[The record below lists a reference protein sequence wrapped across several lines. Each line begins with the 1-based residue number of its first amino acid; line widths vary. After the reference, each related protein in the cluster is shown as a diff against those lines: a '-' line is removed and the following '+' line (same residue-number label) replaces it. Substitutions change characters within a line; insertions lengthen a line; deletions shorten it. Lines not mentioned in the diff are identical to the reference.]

1 MLIKRSFRYALIIQ
15 IIDVSLFSH
24 AQTLAAL
31 KAWCHWL
38 SQLHKLSLQDKTY
51 EGECKE
57 LIAHIMMAVSP
68 VLKDQGVG
76 KNRSLLVH
84 SASHFLVT
92 LTGSVRPPSIWK
104 LKEFTELYSSLPHL
118 VLSDSEDHRLMVRAL
133 SNVLLLPWPGIAE
146 QRWDERQNYLTKFLH
161 DLTGTL
167 RNVRNMPDFTTNKSA
182 REQAKPGILHTLR
195 LIKDLCDNVR
205 EEGNATKKLCHDCIR
220 EYIQIVL
227 WLLPIYV
234 YNNSSKSAIALVS
247 NQSGSNISSQE
258 GQFGV
263 EDRQM
268 CEEAFSFFRTV
279 LDVLKSQMGADSVN
293 QVVHTVLTL
302 FSRDQ
307 LTESVMHDGSAGI
320 KVIEKLLEILQL
332 VVKETDGAF
341 RRFIDS
347 SLTLCLDQIYPLI
360 AEKPTSDIKG
370 PLYLVLY
377 HVLLYNW
384 RHFFKSSAV
393 KKLMEGSLEESP
405 GPDTGL
411 QEQAR
416 FLSILHAFGQS
427 FLQPDISVFKQ
438 NLAALEDINAKWKL
452 YHKSVFTQHLIVQ
465 FLTVLLQVLVN
476 NSHNLLKDEITSALY
491 NMASVDFNVFFNEFL
506 LQFLDSQE
514 LDSNQKQ
521 MLRTSFKT
529 DTDMPT
535 FNSNMNRF
543 IGDLRYYKTC
553 NASLPIGSVKFAA

>member
-1 MLIKRSFRYALIIQ
+1 MQNILYFY
-15 IIDVSLFSH
+15 SH

-38 SQLHKLSLQDKTY
+38 SQLHKLSLEDKAY
-51 EGECKE
+51 EGECKD
-57 LIAHIMMAVSP
+57 LISRIMVAVSP

-84 SASHFLVT
+84 SAAHFLVT

-104 LKEFTELYSSLPHL
+104 LKEFTELYSTLPHL

-133 SNVLLLPWPGIAE
+133 SNVLLLPWPGIVD
-146 QRWDERQNYLTKFLH
+146 QRWDERQLHLKKFLH
-161 DLTGTL
+161 DLTDTL
-167 RNVRNMPDFTTNKSA
+167 RNVRHIPDFATNNSA
-182 REQAKPGILHTLR
+182 KEQVKPHIIHTLR

-205 EEGNATKKLCHDCIR
+205 EEGNATKKLCYDCIQ
-220 EYIQIVL
+220 EYVQIVL
-227 WLLPIYV
+227 WLLPTYV
-234 YNNSSKSAIALVS
+234 YNPSSGASESSIKAM
-247 NQSGSNISSQE
+247 SSQNV
-258 GQFGV
+258 QSQMAAFSIH
-263 EDRQM
+263 DRQM

-279 LDVLKSQMGADSVN
+279 LDVLKTQMGADSVN

-302 FSRDQ
+302 FSSDQ
-307 LTESVMHDGSAGI
+307 LTESVDNEGSAGI

-332 VVKETDGAF
+332 VVKETSATF

-347 SLTLCLDQIYPLI
+347 SLTLCLDQIYPQI
-360 AEKPTSDIKG
+360 ADKPTSDIKG
-370 PLYLVLY
+370 PLFVVLY

-393 KKLMEGSLEESP
+393 KKLMEGSLEQS
-405 GPDTGL
+405 TGL
-411 QEQAR
+411 DSGMQEQTR
-416 FLSILHAFGQS
+416 FINILHAFGQS

-452 YHKSVFTQHLIVQ
+452 YHKPVFTQHLIVQ

-476 NSHNLLKDEITSALY
+476 NSHNLLKEEITMALY
-491 NMASVDFNVFFNEFL
+491 NMALVDFQVFFNEFIV
-506 LQFLDSQE
+506 QFLESQE
-514 LDSNQKQ
+514 LDQNQKE
-521 MLRTSFKT
+521 MLKTSFKT
-529 DTDMPT
+529 DTDMPS

-553 NASLPIGSVKFAA
+553 NSSLLVGSVKFEN

>member
-1 MLIKRSFRYALIIQ
+1 MFF
-15 IIDVSLFSH
+15 FSH
-24 AQTLAAL
+24 AQSLAAL

-38 SQLHKLSLQDKTY
+38 SQLHKLSLEDKSY

-57 LIAHIMMAVSP
+57 LISRIMVAVSP
-68 VLKDQGVG
+68 VLKDQGNG
-76 KNRSLLVH
+76 RNKSLLVH
-84 SASHFLVT
+84 SAAHFLVT

-133 SNVLLLPWPGIAE
+133 SNVLLLPWPGIAD
-146 QRWDERQNYLTKFLH
+146 QRWDERRLHLTKFLH
-161 DLTGTL
+161 DLTSTL
-167 RNVRNMPDFTTNKSA
+167 RNVRNIPDFPTNKSA
-182 REQAKPGILHTLR
+182 RDQAKSDIIHTLR

-205 EEGNATKKLCHDCIR
+205 EEGNATKKLCHDCIA

-234 YNNSSKSAIALVS
+234 YNNSTPSVT
-247 NQSGSNISSQE
+247 SNITGDSRTNIKS
-258 GQFGV
+258 GLGDFDIN
-263 EDRQM
+263 DRQM

-279 LDVLKSQMGADSVN
+279 LDVLKSQMGAESVN

-307 LTESVMHDGSAGI
+307 LAESVATDGTAGI

-332 VVKETDGAF
+332 VVKETDAAF

-360 AEKPTSDIKG
+360 ADKPTSDIKG
-370 PLYLVLY
+370 PLYVVLY

-384 RHFFKSSAV
+384 RHFFKSTAV
-393 KKLMEGSLEESP
+393 KKLMEGSSEQALGIEGGSE
-405 GPDTGL
+405 
-411 QEQAR
+411 EQAR
-416 FLSILHAFGQS
+416 CLNILHAFGQS

-452 YHKSVFTQHLIVQ
+452 YHKPVFTQHLIVQ
-465 FLTVLLQVLVN
+465 FLSVLLQVLVN
-476 NSHNLLKDEITSALY
+476 NSHNLLKDEITIALY

-506 LQFLDSQE
+506 IQFLDSQE
-514 LDSNQKQ
+514 LDTNQKH
-521 MLRTSFKT
+521 MLKTSFKI

-543 IGDLRYYKTC
+543 IGDLKYYKTC
-553 NASLPIGSVKFAA
+553 NASLPVGSVKFSM

>member
-1 MLIKRSFRYALIIQ
+1 MDVDTPMVLIACHFS
-15 IIDVSLFSH
+15 VNFSH
-24 AQTLAAL
+24 AQSLAAL

-38 SQLHKLSLQDKTY
+38 SQLHKLSLEDKSY

-57 LIAHIMMAVSP
+57 IISRIMVAVSP
-68 VLKDQGVG
+68 VLKDQGSG
-76 KNRSLLVH
+76 RNKSLLVH
-84 SASHFLVT
+84 SAAHFLVT

-133 SNVLLLPWPGIAE
+133 SNVLLLPWPGIVD
-146 QRWDERQNYLTKFLH
+146 QRWDERRLHLTKFLH

-167 RNVRNMPDFTTNKSA
+167 RNVRNIPDFSTNKSA
-182 REQAKPGILHTLR
+182 REQAKSDIIHTLR

-205 EEGNATKKLCHDCIR
+205 EEGNATKKLCHDCIA
-220 EYIQIVL
+220 EYIHIVL

-234 YNNSSKSAIALVS
+234 YNHSSSALNTSITTNSV
-247 NQSGSNISSQE
+247 QSIHSRSENFDID
-258 GQFGV
+258 
-263 EDRQM
+263 DRQM

-279 LDVLKSQMGADSVN
+279 LDVLKSQMGAESVN

-302 FSRDQ
+302 FTQDQ
-307 LTESVMHDGSAGI
+307 LTESVANDGSAGI

-332 VVKETDGAF
+332 VVKETDAAF

-347 SLTLCLDQIYPLI
+347 SLTLCLDQIYPI
-360 AEKPTSDIKG
+360 VAEKPTSDIKG
-370 PLYLVLY
+370 PLYRVLY

-393 KKLMEGSLEESP
+393 KKLMEGSSEQSVLM
-405 GPDTGL
+405 DNGL

-438 NLAALEDINAKWKL
+438 NLAALEDINSKWKL
-452 YHKSVFTQHLIVQ
+452 YHKPVFTQHLIVQ

-476 NSHNLLKDEITSALY
+476 NSHNLLKEEITSALY
-491 NMASVDFNVFFNEFL
+491 NMASVDFNVFFNDFL
-506 LQFLDSQE
+506 IQFLDSQE
-514 LDSNQKQ
+514 LDTNQKL
-521 MLRTSFKT
+521 MLKTSFKT

-535 FNSNMNRF
+535 FSSNMNRY
-543 IGDLRYYKTC
+543 IGDLKYYKTC
-553 NASLPIGSVKFAA
+553 NASLPAGSVKFAM